1 MDMTTTHKPDA
12 VSHPCFNKDSAHN
25 HSRVHLPVAPKCN
38 IQCNYCN
45 RKFDCVNESR
55 PGVTSGVLTPFQAL
69 EYLKDLDRRLEN
81 LSVVGIAGPG
91 DPFANPDETLS
102 TIEMIRKHFPNKL
115 LCLSSNGL
123 NIAPYISELKR
134 LDVTHVTIT
143 MNAIDPAIG
152 KNIYS
157 WIRTGPH
164 IYRGEEAA
172 ALLLEKQTHAIAR
185 LRENR
190 ITVKI
195 NSIILPG
202 INDHHFADIASYVR
216 NLGANIMN
224 CIPVYPNK
232 DTAFEKMEK
241 PGAAII
247 KTARE
252 DAAKHMSLM
261 THCARCRADAAGLLG
276 ADYQPAMQMIR
287 EYARLHPKADE
298 SRPYVA
304 VTTNEGM
311 LVNLHLGEAERMVI
325 FKQTKNGYQVVEE
338 RATPQSGS
346 GDSRWMELASVLKDC
361 RALLVSG
368 IGQNPLR
375 ILGNSGIRIIQMTG
389 LIDEGLEAI
398 YHDREI
404 RTVSK
409 SELTKCG
416 SACKGNARG
425 CA

>member
-1 MDMTTTHKPDA
+1 MEMTTSHKTDA
-12 VSHPCFNKDSAHN
+12 ASHPCFNKDSAHN
-25 HSRVHLPVAPKCN
+25 HARVHLPVAPKCN

-69 EYLKDLDRRLEN
+69 EYLKELDRKLDN

-91 DPFANPDETLS
+91 DPFANPCETLS
-102 TIEMIRKHFPNKL
+102 TIEMIRKQFPKKL

-134 LDVTHVTIT
+134 LGVMHVTIT
-143 MNAIDPAIG
+143 LNATDPVIG

-157 WIRTGPH
+157 WIRYEQH

-172 ALLLEKQTHAIAR
+172 AMLLENQTEAIAK
-185 LRENR
+185 LRENH

-202 INDHHFADIASYVR
+202 INDHHFADISAYVR
-216 NLGANIMN
+216 ELGANIMN

-232 DTAFEKMEK
+232 DTVFEKMEK
-241 PGAAII
+241 PGAMAI
-247 KTARE
+247 KSARE

-276 ADYQPAMQMIR
+276 NDYQPAMQMIR
-287 EYARLHPKADE
+287 EFARLHPKTE
-298 SRPYVA
+298 GSKPYVA
-304 VTTNEGM
+304 VATNEGM
-311 LVNLHLGEAERMVI
+311 LVNLHLGEAERIII
-325 FKQTKNGYQVVEE
+325 FRQTKNGYQVVEE
-338 RATPQSGS
+338 RETPESGS
-346 GDSRWMELASVLKDC
+346 GDLRWIKLAGVLKDC

-375 ILGNSGIRIIQMTG
+375 ILGRSGIRVIQMTG

-398 YHDREI
+398 YKDRDI

-409 SELTKCG
+409 SELTRCG
-416 SACKGNARG
+416 SACNGNAKG